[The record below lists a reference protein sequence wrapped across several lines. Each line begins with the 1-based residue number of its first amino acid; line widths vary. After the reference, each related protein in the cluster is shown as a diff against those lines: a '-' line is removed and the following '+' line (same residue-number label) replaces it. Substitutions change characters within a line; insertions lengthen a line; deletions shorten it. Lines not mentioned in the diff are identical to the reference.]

1 MGNNEETDAPDA
13 IRELKWKEIMGRV
26 DAYRFYIKLCLE
38 ANAFFFA
45 TTGVILG
52 FYLNQPIETS
62 NYYLKFFLL
71 LPILMGTVL
80 GSICIYATRLQ
91 KEGSRNIKAV
101 REELA
106 AKHGLEIELIPDIH
120 LLDLVLI
127 IFGSIFFLVA
137 ALLIPVPLLKAT
149 ACLKCVDWF
158 VVIACSIL
166 AGGGISTFFCIRD
179 YDKKLK
185 KRDRRNCRKSS
196 KRISPPAISMEQGQ
210 HNKVAPDD
218 SKTIAGVNKEEA
230 RDTGRKIEE

>member
-1 MGNNEETDAPDA
+1 MGNNETQEPSAPDA

-52 FYLNQPIETS
+52 FYLNQPIEPS

-91 KEGSRNIKAV
+91 KEGSRNIKTV
-101 REELA
+101 RKELA
-106 AKHGLEIELIPDIH
+106 TKHGLEIELIPDVH

-137 ALLIPVPLLKAT
+137 ALLIPV
-149 ACLKCVDWF
+149 
-158 VVIACSIL
+158 
-166 AGGGISTFFCIRD
+166 
-179 YDKKLK
+179 
-185 KRDRRNCRKSS
+185 
-196 KRISPPAISMEQGQ
+196 
-210 HNKVAPDD
+210 
-218 SKTIAGVNKEEA
+218 
-230 RDTGRKIEE
+230 